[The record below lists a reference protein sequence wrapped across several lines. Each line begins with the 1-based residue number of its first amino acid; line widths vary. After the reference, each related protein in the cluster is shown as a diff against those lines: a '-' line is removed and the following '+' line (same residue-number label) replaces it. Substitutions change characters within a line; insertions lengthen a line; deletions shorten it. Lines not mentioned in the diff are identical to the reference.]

1 MNHRPFDLI
10 VFDWDGTLMDSAAKI
25 VRCFQCAARDVGLPA
40 PADHEIRNI
49 IGLGLTEA
57 LDLLLPHA
65 DDATRRE
72 VVECYRRHFMH
83 LDTTESVLFPGV
95 IEGLDALGAA
105 GYQLAIATGKSRRG
119 LDRVLRDTAVS
130 RFFCATRCADEAC
143 SKPHPQ
149 MLHDILGRT
158 GVRPERAVMVG
169 DTTYDL
175 QMAASAAVAGLAVS
189 YGAHERERL
198 LALSPLACLDS
209 FEEVRQWL
217 EGARVPEPASL

>member
-1 MNHRPFDLI
+1 MIGRPFDLI

-25 VRCFQCAARDVGLPA
+25 VRCFQCAARDVGLPPPRDDA
-40 PADHEIRNI
+40 VRNI
-49 IGLGLTEA
+49 IGLGLKEA

-65 DDATRRE
+65 DAATRAE

-95 IEGLDALGAA
+95 LEGLGALSDA
-105 GYQLAIATGKSRRG
+105 GYRLAIATGKSRRG
-119 LDRVLRDTAVS
+119 LERVLRETAIS
-130 RFFCATRCADEAC
+130 RHFCATRCADEAL

-149 MLHDILGRT
+149 MLHDILGHT
-158 GVRPERAVMVG
+158 GVAPARALMVG

-175 QMAASAAVAGLAVS
+175 QMAASAGMAALAVG

-198 LALSPLACLDS
+198 LALSPLACLGS

-217 EGARVPEPASL
+217 EAAAVPGRATL

>member
-1 MNHRPFDLI
+1 MNRRPFDLI

-25 VRCFQCAARDVGLPA
+25 VRCFQCAARDLGLP
-40 PADHEIRNI
+40 PPPDHAIRNI
-49 IGLGLTEA
+49 IGLGLRES
-57 LDLLLPHA
+57 LDLLVPEA
-65 DDATRRE
+65 DDATRRAL
-72 VVECYRRHFMH
+72 VECYRRHFMH

-95 IEGLDALGAA
+95 VDGLHALSA
-105 GYQLAIATGKSRRG
+105 GGYRLAIATGKSRRG
-119 LDRVLRDTAVS
+119 LDRVLRETAVS
-130 RFFCATRCADEAC
+130 RYFCATRCADEAC

-158 GVRPERAVMVG
+158 GVAPGRALMVG

-175 QMAASAAVAGLAVS
+175 QMAAAAGMAGLGVS

-209 FEEVRQWL
+209 FDEVRQWL
-217 EGARVPEPASL
+217 EAATLPERASL